1 MHGFGRA
8 PGSVSRNFSHVL
20 EPLASRQ
27 MKPWTPMDGYMH
39 WPASA
44 LASRRNM
51 CMSSTMG
58 TRSSLHDGLHDGLAP
73 SHSLPV
79 LSSHGHGDT
88 YEYIGVT
95 AW

>member
-44 LASRRNM
+44 LASRQM
-51 CMSSTMG
+51 CSKMG
-58 TRSSLHDGLHDGLAP
+58 TGRSRHDDLAQ
-73 SHSLPV
+73 SHSLPM
-79 LSSHGHGDT
+79 LSSHEHEGA
-88 YEYIGVT
+88 YIGVT